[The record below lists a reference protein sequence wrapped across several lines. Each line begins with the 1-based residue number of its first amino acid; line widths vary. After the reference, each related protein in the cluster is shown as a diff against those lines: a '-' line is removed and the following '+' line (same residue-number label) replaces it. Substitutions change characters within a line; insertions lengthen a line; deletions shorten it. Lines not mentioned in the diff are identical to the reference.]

1 MNDKKIILKKS
12 FNGLINNLLIGSHTD
27 IVKDSDGNT
36 LTDILKKFATNND
49 LNELKDRFN
58 SLVENAPELYN
69 TLREISD
76 WIEDHQDIYINLMNS
91 LSNKVDKVEGK
102 GLSTNDFTNELNGKL
117 TNDYSKE
124 GIDTIVS
131 ALESR
136 IDSSSL
142 YSRQIQPNTSVNDYI
157 NEGFY
162 YYIPEDDNFKYSS
175 ELSCITNGTKLPI
188 TNNYTNEYWNTID
201 TSYHTLFDN
210 KTTIY
215 LKPPL
220 GSYTKPMAF
229 SFYGLITILKYNGIM
244 YFALF
249 DIDKFINL
257 KKTYEAN
264 KDISIYLNSMS
275 TNYML
280 VNAGHMDNLGGG
292 RYAWKRPNND
302 YSKVLIGLVSD
313 ATQNVVNISYNNNI
327 YIPSVSPLISEYID
341 FINYGITG
349 NIVEL
354 NLDSNNDL
362 IYSVYDSNGEYCY
375 LNELIDT
382 ISNKPTLY
390 PFFMITGRHDGYFQ
404 IAFESKLRDA
414 NIYYRNYNGTSWG
427 YWETLGS
434 VGTGSSLDTTA
445 VNALILGYLST
456 TNITTLNNSTVI
468 NSINNKENKIHI
480 LTPSQYNELIEN
492 GTVVVGDESILYNSN
507 DYYLVKDETN
517 LENHIIGY
525 INQVEDYSL
534 EETVIGKWI
543 DDKPLYQKTICI
555 DLTALPVQ
563 NGNGW
568 KYKRYTIEGLY
579 IDNCIT
585 MLYSAIRTTESGD
598 TIILTDYFTDQY
610 GYGFYNETLK
620 FTFDIAK
627 FYGEGGICTI
637 DIIDTTNG
645 STSSTI
651 LMSQMSKLYI
661 TIKYTKTTDGALS
674 ENESSFVSYLN
685 NLTFNDLTTTNKL
698 LVPAINEVFQSVSS
712 GKQLV
717 ASAITDKG
725 VPTEEDATFQ
735 VMANNIKDI
744 STGNT
749 SNIATNN
756 FKSSISY
763 FTTSYSQEKISP

>member
-49 LNELKDRFN
+49 LNELKDSFN
-58 SLVENAPELYN
+58 SLVENAPELYD
-69 TLREISD
+69 TLREIGD

-102 GLSTNDFTNELNGKL
+102 GLSTNDFTNELNSKL

-131 ALESR
+131 VLESR
-136 IDSSSL
+136 IDSGSL

-188 TNNYTNEYWNTID
+188 TSNSNEYWNTFD
-201 TSYHTLFDN
+201 TSYHTVFDN

-215 LKPPL
+215 VKPQGGVPP
-220 GSYTKPMAF
+220 YPMAF
-229 SFYGLITILKYNGIM
+229 SFYGLITTLKYNGIM

-249 DIDKFINL
+249 DIDTFINL

-264 KDISIYLNSMS
+264 KDISVYLNSMKTSYDLIFEYS
-275 TNYML
+275 TN
-280 VNAGHMDNLGGG
+280 NLGGG
-292 RYAWKRPNND
+292 SYKYYLEPNN
-302 YSKVLIGLVSD
+302 YGKASITLSSD
-313 ATQNVVNISYNNNI
+313 ATQNMLRIRISNNM
-327 YIPSVSPLISEYID
+327 YGDAPVQLLSEYVDI
-341 FINYGITG
+341 INYGITG

-362 IYSVYDSNGEYCY
+362 IYSVYDNGEYCY
-375 LNELIDT
+375 LNELTDT

-414 NIYYRNYNGTSWG
+414 NIYYRNYDGTSWG

-468 NSINNKENKIHI
+468 DSINNKENKIHI

-492 GTVVVGDESILYNSN
+492 GTVVVGDKSILYNSN
-507 DYYLVKDETN
+507 DYYLVRDETN

-543 DDKPLYQKTICI
+543 DSKPLYQKTICI
-555 DLTALPVQ
+555 DLTELPVQ
-563 NGNGW
+563 DGNGW

-585 MLYSAIRTTESGD
+585 MLYSAIRTTQDGD

-610 GYGFYNETLK
+610 EYNFYNETLK
-620 FTFDIAK
+620 FTIDIAK

-637 DIIDTTNG
+637 DIIDTSNG
-645 STSSTI
+645 SRSSPL

-674 ENESSFVSYLN
+674 ENESSFESYLN
-685 NLTFNDLTTTNKL
+685 NLTFNDLNTTNKL
-698 LVPAINEVFQSVSS
+698 LVPAINEVFQSVSD

-735 VMANNIKDI
+735 VMAINIKDI
-744 STGNT
+744 ATGNT
-749 SNIATNN
+749 SNITTTN